1 MRMFNQV
8 VLETQVFSSQ
18 TGVYS
23 EPQYNALLGSAE
35 AIVIEGYGEQ
45 AAGAPTVKIS
55 TEHSNDNK
63 NWAVLTTDVVNA
75 VTPTTSA
82 ASVKMGS
89 DTARCGAYRR
99 LAITITGAS
108 ASCLLRVT
116 VCGRGEQA
124 GM

>member
-45 AAGAPTVKIS
+45 ATGTPSVNIS

-63 NWAVLTTDVVNA
+63 NWVALTANVVSG

-82 ASVKMGS
+82 ASTKMGS

-99 LAITITGAS
+99 LAITISGSS
-108 ASCLLRVT
+108 ASCLLRIT